1 MTSAEQSESTQVD
14 MTKSPLVF
22 ISHSH
27 RDEAIVREIY
37 EILLELGVEPYA
49 TSVNRKEDFQK
60 EIGEKLSQCD
70 VFLLVAS
77 EAAFRS
83 RWVIPE
89 INEAINLGKKISYYR
104 IDQASPP
111 DTVARFLNMY
121 QYIEV
126 QPDNSNIFKVAEDV
140 LCRSGLPEELV
151 SIKINSVSQDRE
163 NKLNKWRDRLWS
175 YMYDHVRR
183 KRKSRLSTWER
194 NKLNQLASQLKIRP
208 SVKDEVSGY
217 KRNRNDLVK
226 MLTSALSKETLS
238 LSDLQILEAKRL
250 EYCISTDETIQI
262 ICDLP
267 RIRSKASKI
276 EIDQPALSARHWL
289 NEAINLIR
297 CGNHDEAAVAS
308 NLLQANRTQNDR
320 THNTA
325 AFTKRYLYCSR
336 PQELKILWDKVNY
349 CSTEKTNLDD
359 SPANYYYSIGYESA
373 PNLNF
378 DEHISFSFSNE
389 KCLARPS
396 HGMKNSKLVNSL
408 SSKQGQVA
416 AAEEDAGTPR
426 SLENDDIS
434 ATQATILLFAVIA
447 IAIFAV
453 SSVLSFIRFLLS
465 PLSFLFGQ

>member
-14 MTKSPLVF
+14 MAKSPLVF

-27 RDEAIVREIY
+27 RDEAVVREIY
-37 EILLELGVEPYA
+37 EILLELGLEPYA

-89 INEAINLGKKISYYR
+89 INEAINLGKQISYYR

-111 DTVARFLNMY
+111 DAVARFLNMY

-126 QPDNSNIFKVAEDV
+126 QPDNSNIIKVAEDV
-140 LCRSGLPEELV
+140 LCRSGFPEELV

-175 YMYDHVRR
+175 YMYDHFGR
-183 KRKSRLSTWER
+183 KRKPKLSKWER
-194 NKLNQLASQLKIRP
+194 DKLNQLALQLKIRP
-208 SVKDEVSGY
+208 SVRDEVLSY

-226 MLTSALSKETLS
+226 ILISALSKEALG
-238 LSDLQILEAKRL
+238 LSDLQMLESKRL

-276 EIDQPALSARHWL
+276 EIDQPASSARHWL
-289 NEAINLIR
+289 NEAINLIG

-308 NLLQANRTQNDR
+308 NPLQTNRIQNDR
-320 THNTA
+320 THNTV
-325 AFTKRYLYCSR
+325 AFSTGYLYGPSS
-336 PQELKILWDKVNY
+336 QELKVLWGKNNY
-349 CSTEKTNLDD
+349 CSTEKTSLDG
-359 SPANYYYSIGYESA
+359 SPANSCYLIGHESA
-373 PNLNF
+373 PNFNS
-378 DEHISFSFSNE
+378 DMHISLSRDNE
-389 KCLARPS
+389 ECLVRAF
-396 HGMKNSKLVNSL
+396 HGRENSKLVDSL
-408 SSKQGQVA
+408 TSKQGQVE
-416 AAEEDAGTPR
+416 AAEEDSCTPR
-426 SLENDDIS
+426 LLENDDIS
-434 ATQATILLFAVIA
+434 ATQAIILLFAVIV
-447 IAIFAV
+447 IAIYAASLV
-453 SSVLSFIRFLLS
+453 WSFIEFLLS
-465 PLSFLFGQ
+465 PLGFLFGQ